1 MNVNVPAPAS
11 TSLFATGFQGEVRR
25 IDGRFDERQFHEVL
39 IQGVELKAS
48 DLMFISGEPVWA
60 EVAGRNV
67 KLTNRTL
74 TNPEALD
81 LVRIVYNDSG
91 TAELKRGYD
100 LAPSYEI
107 RVPMRGLVR
116 FRVNMTSGRIPGD
129 SGVHITMRTLP
140 GTPLPLAQLH
150 IEKDIIDNYRPGN
163 GLILVTGPTGS
174 GKSTLQSSIIRDIVE
189 KPDANERVYEFAAPI
204 EYVYDDVVMPSS
216 FVFQTEM
223 RTHLRPRQGDA
234 DEHSI
239 FAHAVRGALRRHPTI
254 IMVGEARDKATI
266 EATVT
271 AALTGHLVYTTI
283 HTIGVPETI
292 ARMLSEFPHGER
304 KARAIDIM
312 NVLRMVVTQIL
323 VPRVEGGKV
332 SLREYMIFD
341 AETRAAFL
349 RRDPDEW
356 PGIARTFMRD
366 RLAVSRTMGRH
377 GLERLEAGEI
387 SQETYEFVT
396 AREAYV

>member
-1 MNVNVPAPAS
+1 MNVNVPAPPSA
-11 TSLFATGFQGEVRR
+11 SLFATGFQGEVHR
-25 IDGRFDERQFHEVL
+25 IDGRFNEHQFHQVL
-39 IQGVELKAS
+39 IQAVELKAS
-48 DLMFISGEPVWA
+48 DVMFISGEPVWA

-67 KLTNRTL
+67 KMTSRSL

-100 LAPSYEI
+100 LDPSYEI
-107 RVPMRGLVR
+107 RVPGRGLVR

-129 SGVHITMRTLP
+129 TGVHITMRTLP
-140 GTPLPLAQLH
+140 GTPLPLAQLN

-163 GLILVTGPTGS
+163 GLCLITGPTGS
-174 GKSTLQSSIIRDIVE
+174 GKSTLHSSIMRDILE
-189 KPDANERVYEFAAPI
+189 KPDANERYYEFAAPI
-204 EYVYDDVVMPSS
+204 EYVYDEVAMPSS

-254 IMVGEARDKATI
+254 IGVGEARDKATI

-271 AALTGHLVYTTI
+271 ASLTGHLVYTTI

-292 ARMLSEFPHGER
+292 ARMLSEFEHDR

-312 NVLRMVVTQIL
+312 NVLRMIVTQQL
-323 VPRVEGGKV
+323 VSRVEGGKV
-332 SLREYMIFD
+332 SVREYMIFD

-366 RLAVSRTMGRH
+366 RLAVSQTMGRH
-377 GLERLEAGEI
+377 SLERLEAGEI
-387 SQETYEFVT
+387 SQETYEYLT

>member
-1 MNVNVPAPAS
+1 
-11 TSLFATGFQGEVRR
+11 
-25 IDGRFDERQFHEVL
+25 
-39 IQGVELKAS
+39 
-48 DLMFISGEPVWA
+48 
-60 EVAGRNV
+60 
-67 KLTNRTL
+67 
-74 TNPEALD
+74 
-81 LVRIVYNDSG
+81 
-91 TAELKRGYD
+91 
-100 LAPSYEI
+100 
-107 RVPMRGLVR
+107 
-116 FRVNMTSGRIPGD
+116 
-129 SGVHITMRTLP
+129 MRTLP

-150 IEKDIIDNYRPGN
+150 IEQDIIDNYRPGN
-163 GLILVTGPTGS
+163 GLVLVTGPTGS
-174 GKSTLQSSIIRDIVE
+174 GKSTLLSSMIRDVVE
-189 KPDANERVYEFAAPI
+189 KPDANERVYEFSAPI
-204 EYVYDDVVMPSS
+204 EYVYDDVPMPSS

-271 AALTGHLVYTTI
+271 ASLTGHVVYTTI

-323 VPRVEGGKV
+323 VPRIGGGKV

-366 RLAVSRTMGRH
+366 RLATSRTMGRH

-387 SQETYEFVT
+387 SQENYEFVT

>member
-1 MNVNVPAPAS
+1 MNAPVPVPSQSSA
-11 TSLFATGFQGEVRR
+11 FATGFTGQVHR

-39 IQGVELKAS
+39 IMAVEAKAS
-48 DLMFISGEPVWA
+48 DIMFISGEPVWA
-60 EVAGRNV
+60 EIAGRNV
-67 KLTNRTL
+67 RLTHRHL

-91 TAELKRGYD
+91 TAELKRGHD
-100 LAPSYEI
+100 LDPSYEI
-107 RVPMRGLVR
+107 RVPGRGLVR

-140 GTPLPLAQLH
+140 GTPLPLADLQ
-150 IEKDIIDNYRPGN
+150 IEQDIIDNYRPSN
-163 GLILVTGPTGS
+163 GLILITGPTGS
-174 GKSTLQSSIIRDIVE
+174 GKTTLHSSIMRDILE
-189 KPDANERVYEFAAPI
+189 KPDANERYYEFAAPI
-204 EYVYDDVVMPSS
+204 EFVYDDVRMPSS

-254 IMVGEARDKATI
+254 IGVGESRDKATI
-266 EATVT
+266 DATVT
-271 AALTGHLVYTTI
+271 ASLTGHLVYSTI

-292 ARMLSEFPHGER
+292 TRMLSEFPADER

-312 NVLRMVVTQIL
+312 NVLRMLVTQIL
-323 VPRVEGGKV
+323 VPREGGGKI

-387 SQETYEFVT
+387 SQATYEIEQ
-396 AREAYV
+396 AREAFV